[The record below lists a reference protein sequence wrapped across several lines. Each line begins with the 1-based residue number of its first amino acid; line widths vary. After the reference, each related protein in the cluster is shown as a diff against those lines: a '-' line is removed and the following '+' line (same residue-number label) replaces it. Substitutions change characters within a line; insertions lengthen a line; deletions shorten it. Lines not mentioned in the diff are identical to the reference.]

1 MRKTAREI
9 CFKLIFEYMFLN
21 EQKDVLESEI
31 VSSEEGLNDSDKE
44 FIATIYNG
52 VIENYDSLKKEIA
65 TLSKKFSVERI
76 YKVDLSILLIAIYE
90 LNHLNDTPQAVVIDE
105 AVRIAKV
112 YSTENSLNF
121 VNGILAE
128 YVKERS

>member
-21 EQKDVLESEI
+21 EQENILESEI
-31 VSSEEGLNDSDKE
+31 VLGEEGLNDSDKE

-52 VIENYDSLKKEIA
+52 VIENFDSLKNEIA
-65 TLSKKFSVERI
+65 NLSKKFSIERI
-76 YKVDLSILLIAIYE
+76 YRVDLSILLIAIYE
-90 LNHLNDTPQAVVIDE
+90 LDNLDDTPKAVVIDE